1 MRRFTVTA
9 VASSCDEKGAGLRKI
24 AGFLLGLVLS
34 VGTGALMNAPV
45 YGKTLNVESI
55 AFIRDSGEVIA
66 DESCYAGTNT
76 FYGTAIKAC
85 GLEAE
90 YKRNKTGLYHSPRL
104 VRVDGEIKLISEFSN
119 EYLTKTWFMDTDG
132 RWYAFDR
139 QGNMLH
145 GLIVDSTR
153 NNTTYILS
161 PERADY
167 GALCHTNG
175 VYKLNG
181 KLVYLMFNNVHDGSF
196 GAVVTD
202 LRDKL

>member
-45 YGKTLNVESI
+45 YGKTLNVDSI
-55 AFIRDSGEVIA
+55 AFIRDSGEVVA
-66 DESCYAGTNT
+66 DENAYAGTNT

-104 VRVDGEIKLISEFSN
+104 VQVDGEIKLISEFSN
-119 EYLTKTWFMDTDG
+119 E
-132 RWYAFDR
+132 
-139 QGNMLH
+139 
-145 GLIVDSTR
+145 
-153 NNTTYILS
+153 
-161 PERADY
+161 
-167 GALCHTNG
+167 
-175 VYKLNG
+175 
-181 KLVYLMFNNVHDGSF
+181 
-196 GAVVTD
+196 
-202 LRDKL
+202 